1 MSRLNMI
8 VQVYVHVVVNRTVVD
23 GDWRFDNLSAVVI
36 SRVKVTT
43 SCIISVDVDVS
54 QCQQQSHSEL
64 YIHLDDAQPTY
75 TMIPGFKPSQC
86 ICSL

>member
-1 MSRLNMI
+1 MRRLSMI
-8 VQVYVHVVVNRTVVD
+8 VPVNVHVVVNRTVVD
-23 GDWRFDNLSAVVI
+23 GDWRFDNLSAVVM
-36 SRVKVTT
+36 SRVNVTT

-64 YIHLDDAQPTY
+64 YIHLDDAQRTY

>member
-23 GDWRFDNLSAVVI
+23 CDWRFDNLSAVVI

>member
-1 MSRLNMI
+1 MI

-36 SRVKVTT
+36 VTT

-64 YIHLDDAQPTY
+64 YVHLDDAQRTY
-75 TMIPGFKPSQC
+75 TMIPEFKPSQC

>member
-1 MSRLNMI
+1 MI

-36 SRVKVTT
+36 VTT